1 MKITAIEL
9 SEIEINAIVNH
20 LTNKFNTEDSKQT
33 IEFQLNEVV
42 EFVGVNYFYHCPD
55 EYMIESVLELY
66 TEYPEADENN
76 QTEISSRSVMK
87 YSTTFFYDGEEI
99 KVNLDNLDKIHE
111 LIHKYYEI

>member
-9 SEIEINAIVNH
+9 SEIEINVIISY
-20 LTNKFNTEDSKQT
+20 LTLKFNTEDKKQT
-33 IEFQLNEVV
+33 IEFDLSEIKFFESVDNFQV
-42 EFVGVNYFYHCPD
+42 
-55 EYMIESVLELY
+55 ESVLELY

-76 QTEISSRSVMK
+76 QTAISSRSVMK

-99 KVNLDNLDKIHE
+99 KVNLDNMDKIYE